1 MMSVWHSPAEV
12 PADLGRTVVT
22 IGVFD
27 GVHRGHQAV
36 VGLAAEQAR
45 RLGLP
50 VVAVTFDPNPI
61 VVIRPEAAP
70 PTLVP
75 VRARAELLHAAGADH
90 VLVLPFGRERSEQS
104 AEDFVAD
111 VIVGLLRAKAVV
123 VGSDFRFGHRAAGDV
138 ALLERLGKEHD
149 FVVRQVEPTGDE
161 AVERWSSTYVRERVA
176 AGDVAAAAHALG
188 RTFRVEGVVVR
199 GHERGRSLGFPTANV
214 PPRPDAVIPADGV
227 YAGWL
232 SRVDAPHPERY
243 PAAIS
248 VGTNPTFDGVERSVE
263 AYVLDRDDL
272 ELYGVP
278 VALDFVDRIRGQVRF
293 AAVLDLIEQMRSD
306 VETARRMLQS

>member
-1 MMSVWHSPAEV
+1 MPVWHSPGEV
-12 PADLGRTVVT
+12 PDSLGRSVVT

-36 VGLAAEQAR
+36 VARAATIAS

-61 VVIRPEAAP
+61 VVIRPEVAP
-70 PTLVP
+70 PALLPIRT
-75 VRARAELLHAAGADH
+75 RAELLMAAGADH

-104 AEDFVAD
+104 AEDFVDD
-111 VIVGLLRAKAVV
+111 VIVGLLHAKAVV
-123 VGSDFRFGHRAAGDV
+123 VGEDFRFGHRAAGDV
-138 ALLERLGKEHD
+138 VLLERLGKERD
-149 FVVRQVEPTGDE
+149 FVVDRVEPMGE
-161 AVERWSSTYVRERVA
+161 GRIERWSSTYVRDRVA
-176 AGDVAAAAHALG
+176 AGDVAAAAEGLG
-188 RTFRVEGVVVR
+188 RPFRIEGVVVR

-214 PPRPDAVIPADGV
+214 PARPGEMVPADGV

-232 SRVDAPHPERY
+232 TRLDVAGAPRW

-278 VALDFVDRIRGQVRF
+278 IAVDFVHRIRGQERF
-293 AAVLDLIEQMRSD
+293 DSVAVLVEQMRAD
-306 VETARRMLQS
+306 TAVARRLLKQ

>member
-1 MMSVWHSPAEV
+1 MSVWHSPAEV
-12 PADLGRTVVT
+12 PDSLGPSVVT

-36 VGLAAEQAR
+36 VGRAATLAR

-50 VVAVTFDPNPI
+50 VVVVTFDPNPI
-61 VVIRPEAAP
+61 LVIRPEVAP
-70 PTLVP
+70 PALVP
-75 VRARAELLHAAGADH
+75 IRTRAELLLAAGADH

-104 AEDFVAD
+104 AEDFVDD

-123 VGSDFRFGHRAAGDV
+123 VGGDFRFGHRAAGDV
-138 ALLERLGKEHD
+138 VLLERLGKERD
-149 FVVRQVEPTGDE
+149 FVVDRVEPVGEDRI
-161 AVERWSSTYVRERVA
+161 ERWSSTYVRKRVA
-176 AGDVAAAAHALG
+176 AGDVAAAEDALG
-188 RTFRVEGVVVR
+188 RPFRIEGVVVR

-214 PPRPDAVIPADGV
+214 PARPGEMVPADGV

-232 SRVDAPHPERY
+232 THLDVVAAPRW

-248 VGTNPTFDGVERSVE
+248 VGTNPTFGGVERSVE

-278 VALDFVDRIRGQVRF
+278 VAVDFVDRIRGQERF
-293 AAVLDLIEQMRSD
+293 DSAAALVQQVHADIE
-306 VETARRMLQS
+306 VARRMLQQ